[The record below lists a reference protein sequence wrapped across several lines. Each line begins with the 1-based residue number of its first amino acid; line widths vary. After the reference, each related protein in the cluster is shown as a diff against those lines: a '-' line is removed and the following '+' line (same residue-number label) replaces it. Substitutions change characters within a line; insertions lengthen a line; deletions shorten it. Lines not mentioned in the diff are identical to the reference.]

1 MVTVIAYILAS
12 IYYLIVLSPMILSLI
27 LILWATRV
35 GKIHEFLNN
44 EIDNKLKCASYEYRE
59 EIREYYGNMISWD
72 IFISKRSISAMIAKA
87 VENNKRINEEN

>member
-1 MVTVIAYILAS
+1 MVTAIAYIIAA
-12 IYYLIVLSPMILSLI
+12 IYYMILSFPLI

-59 EIREYYGNMISWD
+59 EIREYYGKIIGWD

-87 VENNKRINEEN
+87 VEHNKRINMENQK